1 MFTLYY
7 QPFACS
13 FAVHAA
19 LEKIGEPFTLH
30 KVNLHKGDQQ
40 SADFLAL
47 NPQGQVP
54 VLQHAERTLTQ
65 AGAILLHLSEQFPA
79 AQLLP
84 EISSPA
90 RQQAMQSLFF
100 LSNSVHPVFSRAF
113 HPERIST
120 TSPKEVKLLALEKV
134 KGFLGEFDQL
144 FSTQDYC
151 AGQTACAPD
160 YFLFA
165 MLNWLPL
172 FAVGKKEFT
181 HLMGFIDRMK
191 IQPEVQRSLR
201 TEMKNM

>member
-13 FAVHAA
+13 FAIHAA

-30 KVNLHKGDQQ
+30 KINLQKGEQQ
-40 SADFLAL
+40 SEDFLAL

-54 VLQHAERTLTQ
+54 VLQHAEHTLTQ

-90 RQQAMQSLFF
+90 RQQALQSLFF
-100 LSNSVHPVFSRAF
+100 LSSSVHPVFSRAF
-113 HPERIST
+113 FPKPISKAL
-120 TSPKEVKLLALEKV
+120 PKELKTLALEKV
-134 KGFLGEFDQL
+134 NVFLGEFNQL

-151 AGQTACAPD
+151 AGQSAYAPD
-160 YFLFA
+160 YYLFSL
-165 MLNWLPL
+165 LNWLRL
-172 FAVGKKEFT
+172 LQVSVNEFV
-181 HLMGFIDRMK
+181 HLKGFIARMK
-191 IQPEVQRSLR
+191 TQPEVQRTLH